1 MRRPCAWAFQK
12 DSELLSIMNYHLVKL
27 RETGILEE
35 LARRFIHNC
44 NSTKNILDASD
55 QYKDEDVGLGY
66 EHFKFPFLALLTGL
80 CIAILQAGFESMVL
94 CKRKCMQDEEKLKE
108 DELTSEDEKDQAEV
122 WDIQHPTLTG
132 AEQPGVIPG
141 GGGSQNEETRREM

>member
-94 CKRKCMQDEEKLKE
+94 CKRKCMQDEEKLKD
-108 DELTSEDEKDQAEV
+108 DESASEDEM
-122 WDIQHPTLTG
+122 DIIEDIHYLLV
-132 AEQPGVIPG
+132 ENHSKLG
-141 GGGSQNEETRREM
+141 GKNFLSKIRTF